1 MKGWVCMSFKVWR
14 QEKGGKGGREG
25 ETWMQIEGE
34 TDKRE
39 GERERGGMEEEG
51 EKEREGERKSEG

>member
-1 MKGWVCMSFKVWR
+1 MTCYDGGRLKGRKGGRERKGWVCMSFQVWR

-25 ETWMQIEGE
+25 KTWMQIEGE

-39 GERERGGMEEEG
+39 GER
-51 EKEREGERKSEG
+51 KSEG